1 MRPTAW
7 RLPGRALQR
16 RSQIAFGVAL
26 ICGVFLLETRFAHAR
41 MPSPASPY
49 VWAGLGLMALL
60 ALGYGLWC
68 RRQARHT
75 EDDA

>member
-1 MRPTAW
+1 VTRMKRD
-7 RLPGRALQR
+7 LQR
-16 RSQIAFGVAL
+16 RSQIAFGVAV
-26 ICGVFLLETRFAHAR
+26 ICGVFLLETRFAHSK

-49 VWAGLGLMALL
+49 VWACLGLMAVL

-68 RRQARHT
+68 RQRARRT